1 MTFWTGMEAVLVCLP
16 GAAERVGKDGEGGGV
31 KEDLGEDREEGVDPC
46 REGEASP

>member
-1 MTFWTGMEAVLVCLP
+1 MGAVLAEWP
-16 GAAERVGKDGEGGGV
+16 GVAGKVGKDGEGASV